1 MLKEEFKKD
10 DEVKVN
16 AYHQMNFVHCVYHS
30 YLNAVL
36 NRPDI
41 FILKPA
47 SKRRVEE
54 LRKKG
59 KNPLIHLQRAL
70 YLDYSSGSNP

>member
-1 MLKEEFKKD
+1 MLKEEFKK

-30 YLNAVL
+30 LSQRGAKSTL
-36 NRPDI
+36 
-41 FILKPA
+41 ILKPV

-59 KNPLIHLQRAL
+59 KNL
-70 YLDYSSGSNP
+70 